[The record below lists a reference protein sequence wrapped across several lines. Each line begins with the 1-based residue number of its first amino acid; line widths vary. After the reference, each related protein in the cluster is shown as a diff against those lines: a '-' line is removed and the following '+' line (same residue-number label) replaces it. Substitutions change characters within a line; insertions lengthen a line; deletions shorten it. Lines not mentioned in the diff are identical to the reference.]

1 MIKYGIVIP
10 LDSTDLLYMP
20 WYGNPVCLG
29 AKCRIRE
36 WKASE
41 E

>member
-20 WYGNPVCLG
+20 WYENPMCLG

-36 WKASE
+36 WKASRE
-41 E
+41 